1 MQAILVIHL
10 VETLE
15 ISEIHSAVL
24 EDLMEVS
31 QEAATWVDLMEV
43 SQETTAWVDLTETSR
58 ETTVQMILAQE
69 IWREIRMIFGN
80 YHRMTSAVQTI
91 MPKKTITSISVAT
104 VLIMVSGIH
113 LKSPLKGDSNQNMKQ
128 TSPEKDTENLLQ
140 SLLKEASLIYSSR
153 NYSYD
158 RKAVILY
165 VPASVGKLYDVTK
178 FLEKKN

>member
-15 ISEIHSAVL
+15 ISEIHSAVP

-69 IWREIRMIFGN
+69 IWREIRMILEIH
-80 YHRMTSAVQTI
+80 HRMTSAVQTI

-104 VLIMVSGIH
+104 VLIMVSGDSSKI
-113 LKSPLKGDSNQNMKQ
+113 PLPKGR
-128 TSPEKDTENLLQ
+128 L
-140 SLLKEASLIYSSR
+140 
-153 NYSYD
+153 
-158 RKAVILY
+158 
-165 VPASVGKLYDVTK
+165 
-178 FLEKKN
+178 